1 MYVYMSIFYKLY
13 VKAKLLAVI
22 YEEVYYQHFR

>member
-13 VKAKLLAVI
+13 VKAKSLAVI